1 MRHVEHE
8 GTLGMRYMKCG
19 STEGTMDVNKAARR
33 ALKRLWFEE
42 LRAGRHVKHGSTQ
55 SMREMRGESMQRTMH
70 VGHKSA

>member
-55 SMREMRGESMQRTMH
+55 SM
-70 VGHKSA
+70 